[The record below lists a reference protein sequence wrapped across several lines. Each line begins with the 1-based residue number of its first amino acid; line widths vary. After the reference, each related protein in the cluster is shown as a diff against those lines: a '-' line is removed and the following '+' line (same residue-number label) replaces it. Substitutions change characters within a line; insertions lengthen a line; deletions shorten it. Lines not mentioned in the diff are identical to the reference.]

1 MAVDDGIARDAL
13 SSFLQ
18 KCLERYFDEVDAKVP
33 SISIEE
39 KDCFIFGRIVT
50 HTHICF
56 GMFPI
61 QIAKPSFMHVLTGD
75 VSEQV
80 LVNSFILFLDHK
92 QVDLIKKVTN
102 GERSYCSNAVSD
114 ILADYRITAVVNK
127 ENAFGIVVKT
137 AQNAFLRF
145 PCFAF
150 QKICKGM
157 GKFWKGVTH
166 RDINKIYEA
175 ALPTPE
181 TLLEVCEIDESDSQ
195 ETKCVT
201 WFCRY
206 IRCCTPRMLQLLLR
220 FSTGSA
226 QLLPNKKIKATWD
239 TNVGQMMRPVARTCF
254 QVLSLPKNHSSFQ
267 DFKRNTDLY
276 IKSDSW
282 ELFEV

>member
-1 MAVDDGIARDAL
+1 MFKDEMAVGDGVARDAL

-61 QIAKPSFMHVLTGD
+61 QIAKPSLMHVLTGD

-102 GERSYCSNAVSD
+102 REGSYCSNAVSD

-137 AQNAFLRF
+137 AKNAFLRF

-150 QKICKGM
+150 
-157 GKFWKGVTH
+157 
-166 RDINKIYEA
+166 
-175 ALPTPE
+175 
-181 TLLEVCEIDESDSQ
+181 
-195 ETKCVT
+195 
-201 WFCRY
+201 
-206 IRCCTPRMLQLLLR
+206 
-220 FSTGSA
+220 
-226 QLLPNKKIKATWD
+226 
-239 TNVGQMMRPVARTCF
+239 
-254 QVLSLPKNHSSFQ
+254 
-267 DFKRNTDLY
+267 
-276 IKSDSW
+276 
-282 ELFEV
+282 